1 MCIGTS
7 MEPLKR
13 RLLVGDIVSART
25 LLSARGLVVDRGTR
39 KVLRG
44 VDFSLSGGE
53 VVGLLGVNGSGKST
67 LLESL
72 AGLHPMS
79 QGQVLRNDLDIETT
93 VRDSEGQRGDITG
106 FGLCLQTEGMS
117 GDETVFERI
126 RGACRVAGRADNS
139 QALQEI
145 LSEWGLLHRA
155 EDRICKLS
163 GGLRRRVAVLSAL
176 VPVALNS
183 EPSVVLLDEPSEGLD
198 QSSRALLLGWL
209 RGLAERGHGIL
220 VATHDPEVI
229 TACDRI
235 VTISENSELTS
246 KVQQSKLDIANLPEP
261 CSAESHMELVAWACR
276 LERRNPIDTIGRGVP
291 ALVALLLAYTLSTD
305 ITRSSENYDLLA
317 ALTLTPV
324 FITAIVT
331 PAIIKRL
338 SEERAGDWWRAMS
351 GAGSRGWFSIMGV
364 SLILPIP
371 MVYLSWYVIAGD
383 ISSTMNSDVM
393 LWLWLFAFVIIDLS
407 VAASALH
414 LMVSDLT
421 RSGAVAGILLQLVLI
436 WPFLQMTSA
445 LTSIMSNGMSF
456 ELALGEPFADIAIA
470 WLTVVLLWAMAVIIP
485 ED

>member
-1 MCIGTS
+1 
-7 MEPLKR
+7 
-13 RLLVGDIVSART
+13 
-25 LLSARGLVVDRGTR
+25 
-39 KVLRG
+39 
-44 VDFSLSGGE
+44 
-53 VVGLLGVNGSGKST
+53 
-67 LLESL
+67 
-72 AGLHPMS
+72 MS
-79 QGQVLRNDLDIETT
+79 KGQVLRNDQGIETT

-126 RGACRVAGRADNS
+126 RGACRVAGRADNP
-139 QALQEI
+139 QVLQQI
-145 LSEWGLLHRA
+145 LSEWGLGHRA

-198 QSSRALLLGWL
+198 QSSRGLLLGWL
-209 RGLAERGHGIL
+209 RALAERGHGIL

>member
-1 MCIGTS
+1 
-7 MEPLKR
+7 
-13 RLLVGDIVSART
+13 
-25 LLSARGLVVDRGTR
+25 
-39 KVLRG
+39 VLRE
-44 VDFSLSGGE
+44 VDFSLSEGE

-79 QGQVLRNDLDIETT
+79 KGQILRNDRGIERT
-93 VRDSEGQRGDITG
+93 VRDSEGQRGDIAG

-126 RGACRVAGRADNS
+126 RGACRVAGWADNP
-139 QALQEI
+139 QGLNQI
-145 LSEWGLLHRA
+145 LSEWGLEHRA

-198 QSSRALLLGWL
+198 KSSRGLLLGWL
-209 RGLAERGHGIL
+209 RALAERGHGIL
-220 VATHDPEVI
+220 IATHDPEVI

-235 VTISENSELTS
+235 VTISESSELTS
-246 KVQQSKLDIANLPEP
+246 KVQQSKLEIANLPEP

-305 ITRSSENYDLLA
+305 ITHSSENYDLLA
-317 ALTLTPV
+317 ALTLTPA

-371 MVYLSWYVIAGD
+371 MIYLSWYVIAGD

-393 LWLWLFAFVIIDLS
+393 VWLWLFAFVIVDLS

-414 LMVSDLT
+414 LMVSNLT

-445 LTSIMSNGMSF
+445 LTSIMRNRMSF
-456 ELALGEPFADIAIA
+456 ELELGEPFADIAIA

>member
-13 RLLVGDIVSART
+13 RLLVGYVVSART

-53 VVGLLGVNGSGKST
+53 VVALLGVNGSGKST

-79 QGQVLRNDLDIETT
+79 KGQVLRNDQGIETT

-126 RGACRVAGRADNS
+126 RGACRVAGRADNP
-139 QALQEI
+139 QVLQQI
-145 LSEWGLLHRA
+145 LSEWGLGHRA

-198 QSSRALLLGWL
+198 QSSRGLLLGWL
-209 RGLAERGHGIL
+209 RALAERGHGIL

-235 VTISENSELTS
+235 VTISETSELTS

-317 ALTLTPV
+317 ALTLTPA